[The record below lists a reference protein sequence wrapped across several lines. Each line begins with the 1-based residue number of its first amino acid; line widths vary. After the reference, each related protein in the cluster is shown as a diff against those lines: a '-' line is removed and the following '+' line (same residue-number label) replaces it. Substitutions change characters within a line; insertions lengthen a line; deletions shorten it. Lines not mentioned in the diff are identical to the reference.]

1 MKNVLDEDNYLMYP
15 PLFTNYYHL
24 NLYYTGPVQLTKA
37 PISSLL
43 SSQTNVTYNFIVE
56 SNDPIE
62 DILVTQNHY
71 QCVSAYCTH

>member
-15 PLFTNYYHL
+15 PLFTNHYHL

-43 SSQTNVTYNFIVE
+43 SSQNNDAYNFFVE
-56 SNDPIE
+56 PNYPIE
-62 DILVTQNHY
+62 DFW
-71 QCVSAYCTH
+71 